1 MLPDQNQDNHLDHLL
16 EHLLDD
22 QPLQPLPNHFVERLV
37 DRVAALPQDPV
48 LESKP
53 LLAEIFAWQDVAL
66 AMMITLLAT
75 GGILGGFGL
84 LAWIGEAISAL
95 IGPTEG
101 ALLMMVL
108 AAQVIIISFV
118 VWLLFDDE
126 DPLTL
131 SSF

>member
-1 MLPDQNQDNHLDHLL
+1 MLPDQNQDNHLDQLL
-16 EHLLDD
+16 EQLLDD
-22 QPLQPLPNHFVERLV
+22 QPLQPLSNHFVERLV